1 MNCPVCEY
9 KDYNGGKCPSCGIDS
24 TSLLRLSEFPSI
36 YYNKAVELIK
46 QERLEEAKEALTT
59 TTELNPEDVDTLILL
74 GKVCA
79 ETGDYEKAVLYWDK
93 ASRLDANRSE
103 EIKAD
108 VEKVETLK
116 KKILITEKPTEEKED
131 LMEKLRETIR
141 EETKKGL
148 TRWTAYA
155 GAILVLVV
163 ILGFYLSFRVFLT
176 PLREQQVMEEEKK
189 EVLIPEV
196 KKIIALQG
204 ISNILVEEKGGIVYL
219 SGKVPTLWDKQR
231 IEKAVEEVKEIKV
244 TDTRGLEVTYPR
256 GYYYIVKEGESLWI
270 IAERLLGDGNKYNEI
285 YTANN
290 KEIFKDPLKL
300 SKGEKILI
308 PE

>member
-24 TSLLRLSEFPSI
+24 TSILRLSEFPSI

-46 QERLEEAKEALTT
+46 QDRLEEAKEALITT
-59 TTELNPEDVDTLILL
+59 TLFNSEDVDALILL

-79 ETGDYEKAVLYWDK
+79 ETGDYEKAIFSWEK
-93 ASRLDANRSE
+93 ASGLDESKAE
-103 EIKAD
+103 GIKAD
-108 VEKVETLK
+108 VERVETLRK
-116 KKILITEKPTEEKED
+116 ALVKEEPIREKED
-131 LMEKLRETIR
+131 FGEKLMVTIR
-141 EETKKGL
+141 EETRKGL
-148 TRWTAYA
+148 TKWTAYS

-163 ILGFYLSFRVFLT
+163 ILGFYLSFCVFLT
-176 PLREQQVMEEEKK
+176 PLREQQVMVEEKK

-204 ISNILVEEKGGIVYL
+204 ISNILVEEKGGIIYL
-219 SGKVPTLWDKQR
+219 SGKLPTLWDKQR
-231 IEKAVEEVKEIKV
+231 IDNALEVVKEIKGI
-244 TDTRGLEVTYPR
+244 DTRGIEVIYPH
-256 GYYYIVKEGESLWI
+256 GYYYKVKEGENLWI

-285 YTANN
+285 HTAN
-290 KEIFKDPLKL
+290 KEILKNPLRL